1 MARPPRRT
9 VRKTPGNG
17 IAGQPH
23 VAADSI
29 QAAGDAAAGG
39 LDPDAILAEFESA
52 LRDEPGVG
60 QEGLDFLMPYLR
72 DAVEQASL
80 QPFRAEIDPAAWM
93 AAFDGIVGDA
103 LDEGERN
110 ALVRQLNEAVEPLG
124 DQKTQVALEFAR
136 RVQTDGQAA
145 ALAWLEEHK
154 KLAGKADAQ
163 APLPMAGDRPPV
175 GAQAITRSRSRRLR
189 GPPA

>member
-9 VRKTPGNG
+9 VRKVPGNG
-17 IAGQPH
+17 VAGQPH
-23 VAADSI
+23 VAADGI
-29 QAAGDAAAGG
+29 PATGDAAADG
-39 LDPDAILAEFESA
+39 LDPDAILAEFETA

-80 QPFRAEIDPAAWM
+80 QPFRAEIDPVAWM

-103 LDEGERN
+103 LDEDERN

-124 DQKTQVALEFAR
+124 EQKTQVALEFAR
-136 RVQTDGQAA
+136 RVQTDGQTA

-154 KLAGKADAQ
+154 KLAGKADPQ
-163 APLPMAGDRPPV
+163 IPQPTAGDRPPV

-189 GPPA
+189 GPPV